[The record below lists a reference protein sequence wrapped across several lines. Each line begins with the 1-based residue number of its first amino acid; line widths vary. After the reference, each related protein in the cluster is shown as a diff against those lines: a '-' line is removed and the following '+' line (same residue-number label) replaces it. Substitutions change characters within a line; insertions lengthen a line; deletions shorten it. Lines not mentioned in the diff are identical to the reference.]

1 MQSLEL
7 VAAPVAA
14 AACEGALSGASVAEI
29 DPTLSDTEAFCE
41 AYDVDP
47 AVCGNCVVVHGRRG
61 ENETDAAVVVLGT
74 DRADVN
80 RTVRKQLGVR
90 KISFA
95 DQSATERTTGMTSGG
110 ITPVGLPAGWPIL
123 IDRRVVVCDAVVIG
137 AGTRGA
143 KLLVA
148 GGELAEIHGAD
159 VLDLRVE

>member
-14 AACEGALSGASVAEI
+14 AAREGALPGASVAAI
-29 DPTLSDTEAFCE
+29 DPTLSDTDAFCR

-47 AVCGNCVVVHGRRG
+47 AVSGNCVVVHGRRG
-61 ENETDAAVVVLGT
+61 EIETDAAVVVLGT

-80 RTVRKQLGVR
+80 RTVRKHLGVR

-95 DQSATERTTGMTSGG
+95 DQSSTEQATGMISGG
-110 ITPVGLPAGWPIL
+110 ITPVGLPTGWPIL
-123 IDRRVVVCDAVVIG
+123 IDSRVATCDAVVIG

-148 GGELAEIHGAD
+148 GSELAELPGVD
-159 VLDLRVE
+159 VLGLRIE